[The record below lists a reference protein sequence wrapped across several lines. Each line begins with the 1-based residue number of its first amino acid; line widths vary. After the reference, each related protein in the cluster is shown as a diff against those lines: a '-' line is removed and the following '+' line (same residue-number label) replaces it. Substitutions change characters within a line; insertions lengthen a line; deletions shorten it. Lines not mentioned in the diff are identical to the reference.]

1 MKRKILF
8 YRILLTLLSVVLI
21 RLSFVDGPFSI
32 FAWVAF
38 VPFGLSLNGTGKA
51 EGFCL
56 GFLTGF
62 FLWLGSVWWLST
74 GINGY
79 MGLSWTLS
87 WCLTILYCAYASIPY
102 ALFGLLN
109 SSFRWMEKPL
119 GSLRTAA
126 CVTVLLIWFPN
137 LFPGNPAHALYPFPV
152 FTQVLDL
159 GGVPLLLFCLFLV
172 NWLLVEGILRT
183 KKLQRAWL
191 PFVSVFVL
199 MGLIAI
205 YGVFRLNQFNEAA
218 GAMGPDR
225 LITVAAIQPNIPVSK
240 RADVP
245 PEDQDND
252 VITLMTM
259 SEQALED
266 NPNAELVVWPEIPL
280 WRSCDDSSDER
291 ELLLDLAKEKK
302 TPFLINCAKKSTDGK
317 SYSNTAMYIS
327 KNGEYLSWYEKQK
340 QFPFGEY
347 IPFEKQL
354 PFLRKLF
361 IDSADYVAGHQDILF
376 EIKKGCRI
384 IPTICY
390 EVIFSGDIRRFVKK
404 GGNIIVNMAD
414 DAWFGKGSASAFHMS
429 LGIYRAI
436 EYRVPVVR
444 VTNSGNGLFVRASG
458 EIVPGSRT
466 PDFRKEV
473 KTFPIRI
480 PENRSPYTRIGDAFL
495 YLITI
500 LLCLDLG
507 REWIRSGSRKNTKS
521 PNC

>member
-1 MKRKILF
+1 MKRKIRS
-8 YRILLTLLSVVLI
+8 YRILLALLSVVLI

-32 FAWVAF
+32 LAWVAF
-38 VPFGLSLNGTGKA
+38 VPFGLSLNGAGKA
-51 EGFCL
+51 QGFCL
-56 GFLTGF
+56 GFLMGF

-74 GINGY
+74 GIEGY

-87 WCLTILYCAYASIPY
+87 WFLTISYCAYASIPY

-109 SSFRWMEKPL
+109 GIFQWTEKPL
-119 GSLRTAA
+119 GSLRSAV
-126 CVTVLLIWFPN
+126 CIMVLVIWYPN
-137 LFPGNPAHALYPFPV
+137 LFPGNPAHALYHFPV

-172 NWLLVEGILRT
+172 NWLLVEGILRA
-183 KKLQRAWL
+183 KKLQSTWFS
-191 PFVSVFVL
+191 FVSVFVL
-199 MGLIAI
+199 MGLITI
-205 YGVFRLNQFNEAA
+205 YGVFRLNQFHEATR
-218 GAMGPDR
+218 AMGPDR
-225 LITVAAIQPNIPVSK
+225 LITISSIQPNIPVSK
-240 RADVP
+240 RSDVP
-245 PEDQDND
+245 PEDKDND
-252 VITLMTM
+252 VITLVTM
-259 SEQALED
+259 SEQALKA

-280 WRSCDDSSDER
+280 WRSCDDDSDER

-302 TPFLINCAKKSTDGK
+302 TPFLINCAKKSTGGK

-327 KNGEYLSWYEKQK
+327 KGGECVSWYQKQR

-347 IPFEKQL
+347 IPYERQL
-354 PFLRKLF
+354 PILRKIF
-361 IDSADYVAGHQDILF
+361 EDSADYIAGHQDTLF

-390 EVIFSGDIRRFVKK
+390 EVVFSSDIRRFVEK

-414 DAWFGKGSASAFHMS
+414 DAWFGKGSASVFHMS

-436 EYRVPVVR
+436 EYRVPVIR

-466 PDFRKEV
+466 PDFRKSV
-473 KTFPIRI
+473 KTFPVRI
-480 PENRSPYTRIGDAFL
+480 PENRSPYTRTGDAFL

-500 LLCLDLG
+500 LWCLDLG
-507 REWIRSGSRKNTKS
+507 REWVRSKNRKN
-521 PNC
+521 P

>member
-1 MKRKILF
+1 MKQKIRF
-8 YRILLTLLSVVLI
+8 YRIFLMLLSVTVI
-21 RLSFVDGPFSI
+21 RLSFVDGPFPI
-32 FAWVAF
+32 LAWVAF

-56 GFLTGF
+56 GFLMGF
-62 FLWLGSVWWLST
+62 PLWLGSVWWLST
-74 GINGY
+74 GIMGY
-79 MGLSWTLS
+79 MGLSWALS
-87 WCLTILYCAYASIPY
+87 WCCTILYCAYASIPY
-102 ALFGLLN
+102 ALFGLFN
-109 SSFRWMEKPL
+109 GIFQWTEKPF
-119 GSLRTAA
+119 GSLRSAV
-126 CVTVLLIWFPN
+126 CMTVLVLCFPN

-152 FTQVLDL
+152 FTQILDL
-159 GGVPLLLFCLFLV
+159 GGVPLLLFCLLSV

-183 KKLQRAWL
+183 RKLQSNWF

-199 MGLIAI
+199 MGLITI
-205 YGVFRLNQFNEAA
+205 YGVFRLNQFHSATM
-218 GAMGPDR
+218 AMGPDR
-225 LITVAAIQPNIPVSK
+225 LITIASIQPNIPVSK

-245 PEDQDND
+245 PEDKNND
-252 VITLMTM
+252 VITLVTM
-259 SEQALED
+259 SEQALKD

-291 ELLLDLAKEKK
+291 KLLLGLAKEKK

-327 KNGEYLSWYEKQK
+327 KNGEYLSWYQKQK

-347 IPFEKQL
+347 IPYERQL

-361 IDSADYVAGHQDILF
+361 IDSADYVPGHEDTLF

-390 EVIFSGDIRRFVKK
+390 EVVFSSDIRRFVEK

-436 EYRVPVVR
+436 EYRVPVIR

-466 PDFRKEV
+466 PDFRKAV
-473 KTFPIRI
+473 KTFPVRI

-500 LLCLDLG
+500 LWCLDLG
-507 REWIRSGSRKNTKS
+507 REWVRSRNRRK
-521 PNC
+521 P

>member
-1 MKRKILF
+1 MKQKIRF
-8 YRILLTLLSVVLI
+8 YRIFLMLLSVTVI

-32 FAWVAF
+32 LAWVAF

-56 GFLTGF
+56 GFLMGF
-62 FLWLGSVWWLST
+62 PLWLGSVWWLST
-74 GINGY
+74 GITGY
-79 MGLSWTLS
+79 MGLSWSLS
-87 WCLTILYCAYASIPY
+87 WCCTILYCAYASIPY
-102 ALFGLLN
+102 ALFGLFN
-109 SSFRWMEKPL
+109 GIFQWMEKPL
-119 GSLRTAA
+119 GSLRSAV
-126 CVTVLLIWFPN
+126 CMTVLVLCFPN

-152 FTQVLDL
+152 FTQILDL
-159 GGVPLLLFCLFLV
+159 GGVPLLLFCLLSV

-183 KKLQRAWL
+183 RKLQSNWF

-199 MGLIAI
+199 MGLITI
-205 YGVFRLNQFNEAA
+205 YGVFRLNQFHSATM
-218 GAMGPDR
+218 AMGPDR
-225 LITVAAIQPNIPVSK
+225 LITIASIQPNIPVSK

-245 PEDQDND
+245 PEDKNND
-252 VITLMTM
+252 VITLVTM
-259 SEQALED
+259 SEQALKD

-291 ELLLDLAKEKK
+291 KLLLGLAKEKK

-327 KNGEYLSWYEKQK
+327 KNGEYLSWYQKQK

-347 IPFEKQL
+347 IPYERQL

-361 IDSADYVAGHQDILF
+361 IDSADYVPGHEDKLF

-390 EVIFSGDIRRFVKK
+390 EVVFSSDIRRFVEK
-404 GGNIIVNMAD
+404 GGNIIVNLAD

-436 EYRVPVVR
+436 EYRVPVIR

-466 PDFRKEV
+466 PDFRKAT
-473 KTFPIRI
+473 KTFPVCI

-500 LLCLDLG
+500 LWFVDLG
-507 REWIRSGSRKNTKS
+507 REWVRSRNWKK
-521 PNC
+521 P